1 MSVRISLRKTPQ
13 RGGHCRVTQDY
24 QGCAFLPRFVAQGVA
39 AVGVVRTEIGPFPLK
54 QVTRDNRSWLCRRDI
69 ARIK

>member
-1 MSVRISLRKTPQ
+1 MVLTNFGGILRTA
-13 RGGHCRVTQDY
+13 TS
-24 QGCAFLPRFVAQGVA
+24 AFLSRFVAKGIA

-54 QVTRDNRSWLCRRDI
+54 QITRYNFSWLCRRDI